1 MLVLNANRE
10 QEIFF
15 NELLK
20 ITESQVVWDGNFVI
34 MGDRLILEG
43 YVRSLIFHF
52 DIQKAEV
59 DLIDL
64 PDDEDNE
71 LEMDAYPGVPDLI
84 ALAVYAFE
92 SWGLL
97 NGLDIKEDVSE
108 LNKRFNN
115 ILSAYHFTVTFDK
128 DSIQFYKDGIPVTY
142 EDVIE
147 AAVTS
152 EALPDAWLKL
162 PEFEYY
168 NDQNDTPPVSQ
179 AAAAS
184 SFAQQSNHD
193 SAASAGRNSQEVA
206 ERIEKYHSRI
216 GVLDRLSE
224 LQIKSLRR
232 DISWDQLL
240 TDQEKEELLY
250 PVDDYLEQKAAEAKG
265 GGKEADPSGR
275 NSQEVAERIEKYHS
289 RIGVLDRLSEL
300 QIKSLRRDISW
311 DQLLTDQ
318 EKEELLYPVDDY
330 LEQKAAEAKGGGKE
344 ADPSGR
350 NSQEVAERIE
360 KYHSRIGVLDRLS
373 ELQIKS
379 LRRDIS
385 WDQLLTDREKEEL
398 LYPVDDYLEQKA
410 GGETGG
416 VTNAPSPAD
425 ARDEAAVAERIE
437 KYHTRIGVLDRLS
450 SLQKKALRRD
460 ITYDRLLT
468 DQEKEEL
475 LYPVNDFEYQEKMAV
490 IDEALKDSA
499 NRNYAYI
506 RRTMKLVVRE
516 DLADNIKTAVTD
528 KLGELAAQYARQ
540 EVRAI
545 MEQTPQYVERAGY
558 QELMEQLA
566 PYEEADLA
574 PFQDRLRQMRE
585 SLEIKEISNLL
596 AQSQKKTRKDFT
608 DLLRQI
614 TEGNYAAES
623 AAPYIENILDWVRD
637 IDKDTLEKLVGNV
650 PAMNFDQ
657 ALSLYERIDRG
668 SFLPDLKAAAL
679 ERLSRRLQ
687 KIRMEECGK
696 LAYILHKNLANVIKE
711 YAGHHFC
718 PLEKTVRPEEL
729 KILDNAL
736 SSYAKKREL
745 FEYPIIVVDTSKEGN
760 GQEGMLITPENLF
773 YGTKGNGYKVP
784 VRGIRSIQVSSGL
797 LGHRLVMDTTGG
809 VRYRLPYI
817 VDTEELPAWAGVL
830 GKFVRYLQ
838 NTSAPVKP
846 LVRSADDQDVV
857 SCRQCGCVYQKDME
871 RCPECGYT
879 AG

>member
-184 SFAQQSNHD
+184 SFAQQSDHD

-240 TDQEKEELLY
+240 TDQ
-250 PVDDYLEQKAAEAKG
+250 
-265 GGKEADPSGR
+265 
-275 NSQEVAERIEKYHS
+275 
-289 RIGVLDRLSEL
+289 
-300 QIKSLRRDISW
+300 
-311 DQLLTDQ
+311 
-318 EKEELLYPVDDY
+318 
-330 LEQKAAEAKGGGKE
+330 
-344 ADPSGR
+344 
-350 NSQEVAERIE
+350 
-360 KYHSRIGVLDRLS
+360 
-373 ELQIKS
+373 
-379 LRRDIS
+379 
-385 WDQLLTDREKEEL
+385 EKEEL

>member
-250 PVDDYLEQKAAEAKG
+250 PVDDYLEQKAGGETGGVTNAPSPADARDEA
-265 GGKEADPSGR
+265 A
-275 NSQEVAERIEKYHS
+275 VAERIEKYHT
-289 RIGVLDRLSEL
+289 RIGVLDRLSSL
-300 QIKSLRRDISW
+300 QKKALRRDISW

-385 WDQLLTDREKEEL
+385 WDQ
-398 LYPVDDYLEQKA
+398 
-410 GGETGG
+410 
-416 VTNAPSPAD
+416 
-425 ARDEAAVAERIE
+425 
-437 KYHTRIGVLDRLS
+437 
-450 SLQKKALRRD
+450 
-460 ITYDRLLT
+460 LLT